1 MTLARIFTSLLLA
14 STVSGF
20 IMIPNSPTTGFVV
33 RNNAGLP
40 LFSTMVVETEAD
52 ARMLLS
58 RAKQCAYGDSC
69 SVEEADFLLNEM
81 LHTQSGCV
89 TGTLVGHDL
98 CEEQDVAADI
108 VAHLRQK
115 IKNKSVT
122 TTG

>member
-20 IMIPNSPTTGFVV
+20 MIPNSPAH
-33 RNNAGLP
+33 NNAGP
-40 LFSTMVVETEAD
+40 LFSAMVVETEAD

-69 SVEEADFLLNEM
+69 SVEEAEFLLNEM

-115 IKNKSVT
+115 VKNKSVA

>member
-20 IMIPNSPTTGFVV
+20 MIPNSPPTGFV
-33 RNNAGLP
+33 RNNADGP

-69 SVEEADFLLNEM
+69 SVEEAEFLLNEM

-115 IKNKSVT
+115 VKNKSVA

>member
-1 MTLARIFTSLLLA
+1 MTLARIFTSLILA

-20 IMIPNSPTTGFVV
+20 MIPNSPAGFV
-33 RNNAGLP
+33 RSNAGP
-40 LFSTMVVETEAD
+40 LFSTMAVETEAH

-69 SVEEADFLLNEM
+69 SVEEAEFLLNEM
-81 LHTQSGCV
+81 LQIQSGCV

-115 IKNKSVT
+115 VENKSVA